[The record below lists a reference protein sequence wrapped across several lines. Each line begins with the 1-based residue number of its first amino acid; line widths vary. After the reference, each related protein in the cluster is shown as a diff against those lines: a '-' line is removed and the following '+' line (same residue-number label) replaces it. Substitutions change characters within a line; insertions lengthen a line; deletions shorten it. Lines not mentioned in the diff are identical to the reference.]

1 MENDKQFEQRLAT
14 FLKESQPNIV
24 QKWLTIAKLSKE
36 DPYYEEII
44 NNGKRTVE
52 LISHYILTEDE
63 SWIVTL
69 TKKIATERIQAN
81 VNIGEFVA
89 NINSGRSVV
98 ISVLNESHFN
108 RSDLSRALDIINN
121 YFNSYLYH
129 SVTEYT
135 KLKDSIIQDKNLFI
149 KEMHSDRLTILGQLG
164 ASFAHEF
171 RNPLTSIKGF
181 LKLLEDQPDYEE
193 ALRKHYFEIINE
205 EMNNLEE
212 KVRQFLFLSK
222 MRGIDDKPTKL
233 NMSGLLHYSVQ
244 VLYPRLLEANIEVST
259 DISSDLSVC
268 GVEEQLKQVFL
279 NIVINAIEE
288 LNEKEQEPRTIKV
301 VGMVD
306 NDFVITYISNNGKP
320 IPSHLV
326 ESIFE
331 PFISTKE
338 LGTGLGLSVCK
349 QIIEKHNGT
358 ITVHSDEDETTFII
372 KLPHTS

>member
-1 MENDKQFEQRLAT
+1 MENNKQFEQQLAA
-14 FLKESQPNIV
+14 FLKDSQPNIV
-24 QKWLTIAKLSKE
+24 QKWLSIAKLSKE

-44 NNGKRTVE
+44 QNGKRTVE

-98 ISVLNESHFN
+98 ISVLNESDFN
-108 RSDLSRALDIINN
+108 RNDLSRALHIINN

-181 LKLLEDQPDYEE
+181 LKLLEDQPNEE

-222 MRGIDDKPTKL
+222 MRGIDDAPTKL
-233 NMSGLLHYSVQ
+233 NMSGLLEYSVQ
-244 VLYPRLLEANIEVST
+244 ILYPRLLESNIEVST
-259 DISSDLSVC
+259 DISSHLTVC
-268 GVEEQLKQVFL
+268 GVDEQLKQVIL
-279 NIVINAIEE
+279 NILINSIEE
-288 LNEKEQEPRTIKV
+288 LNEKNQEPRTIKV
-301 VGMVD
+301 KGFVD
-306 NDFVITYISNNGKP
+306 DDSVVTHISNNGKP

-358 ITVHSDEDETTFII
+358 ISVRSDEDETTFVI
-372 KLPHTS
+372 KLPHSS